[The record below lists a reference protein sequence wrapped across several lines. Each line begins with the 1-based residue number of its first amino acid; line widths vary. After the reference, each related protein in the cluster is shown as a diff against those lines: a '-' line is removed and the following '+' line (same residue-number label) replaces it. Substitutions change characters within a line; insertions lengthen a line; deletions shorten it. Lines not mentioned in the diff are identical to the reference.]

1 MCLSGSC
8 HVAFTKRFQRI
19 YGQELV
25 LGSKSQTPNKSA
37 GFQKNSNRQPPRV
50 CFSTAERLG
59 YPGGLNVVCAPTS
72 SGGAGVG
79 APTSSGSS
87 GRGRRSRVRRAD
99 ESLRGPAVQSL
110 GSRAATPSP
119 PQPDRSLPREHPTG
133 EQIPRVQPLPRRESL
148 PRWVQCADSIRPT
161 VSAQDVVVKST
172 GQGSSVLA
180 CDRAGPPGRARAQ
193 RALRYLVVTTH
204 HRELEPSPL

>member
-1 MCLSGSC
+1 M
-8 HVAFTKRFQRI
+8 
-19 YGQELV
+19 
-25 LGSKSQTPNKSA
+25 
-37 GFQKNSNRQPPRV
+37 
-50 CFSTAERLG
+50 
-59 YPGGLNVVCAPTS
+59 VCAPTS
-72 SGGAGVG
+72 SGRVGVG

-133 EQIPRVQPLPRRESL
+133 EQIPRVQPRPRRESL

>member
-1 MCLSGSC
+1 M
-8 HVAFTKRFQRI
+8 
-19 YGQELV
+19 
-25 LGSKSQTPNKSA
+25 
-37 GFQKNSNRQPPRV
+37 
-50 CFSTAERLG
+50 
-59 YPGGLNVVCAPTS
+59 CAPTSSGRTGVGAPMS

-119 PQPDRSLPREHPTG
+119 PQPDHSLPREHLTG